1 VIYDSTVTNTD
12 LLSAIALFLVSF
24 FGVMFLLRMKKVSGK
39 RHEVDRKFTD
49 SILSEYSDRLENY
62 GSILAEIRAKIDLLE
77 SKFGN
82 PTNNYIEKTGKNITV
97 PDSLSKAETQDN
109 VISNV
114 TASDAPRDM
123 NNNQSHSHDYSDTT
137 IDIILKS
144 LIDAPQSA
152 RDIQHLINKSREH
165 TSRLLKR
172 LYVQNLVSRDSA
184 STPFKYTITDEGRRR
199 LK

>member
-1 VIYDSTVTNTD
+1 VTNTD
-12 LLSAIALFLVSF
+12 LLSAIALFLVAF

-39 RHEVDRKFTD
+39 QHEVNRKFTD
-49 SILSEYSDRLENY
+49 SILSEYSDRLKNY
-62 GSILAEIRAKIDLLE
+62 GSILAEIRGKVDLLE
-77 SKFGN
+77 SKLGN
-82 PTNNYIEKTGKNITV
+82 TTGNYIEKTGKNITV
-97 PDSLSKAETQDN
+97 SDSLSKAEMQDN

-114 TASDAPRDM
+114 TASDASRDM
-123 NNNQSHSHDYSDTT
+123 NNNQSHSHDESDTT

-172 LYVQNLVSRDSA
+172 LYVQNLLSRDST